1 MSRLHRV
8 SSPATWSSLKG
19 WTKFRTARASM
30 FRRPARRD
38 LRLTMSP
45 HETAEAAVKVVV
57 PVDEAGEDEA
67 RGRANEYLQTV
78 HRSSGS
84 DVAPDDGGAACRR
97 RRVSATAGLRIA
109 AGRLSDDS
117 GRDVLSR
124 REPRSDVVF
133 GDGAAR
139 ASIRA
144 GTRLEADDVDQF
156 VRMLRYHASV
166 RAGSHHRYC
175 RAGGSG
181 CNQCQRHIPASR
193 TSQSAHIQ
201 QG

>member
-78 HRSSGS
+78 HRSSGDRKS
-84 DVAPDDGGAACRR
+84 
-97 RRVSATAGLRIA
+97 
-109 AGRLSDDS
+109 
-117 GRDVLSR
+117 
-124 REPRSDVVF
+124 
-133 GDGAAR
+133 
-139 ASIRA
+139 
-144 GTRLEADDVDQF
+144 TRLN
-156 VRMLRYHASV
+156 S
-166 RAGSHHRYC
+166 SHQIISYAVLC
-175 RAGGSG
+175 VIKQ
-181 CNQCQRHIPASR
+181 NEEN
-193 TSQSAHIQ
+193 
-201 QG
+201 